1 MSIKSKVI
9 QALSRR
15 PRRMGELKR
24 KLGNDRKVLAA
35 VQELEQQGKLRRR
48 EGLLIL
54 TGKEELSQAMGDAI
68 PCTLVKL
75 GATFGFAARE
85 DGEGD
90 IFIPGRSLM
99 GAMPGDQVLVRLF
112 AKPRVPGSVEGEVA
126 AVTKEENRLVG
137 LVAQNDQGRLV
148 FIPDRCPDT
157 PLLIRKNADGG
168 AQPGEK
174 VAVEI
179 LERGTSHSDHR
190 VGVSVRFGDGE
201 SAAVCIKGILYDR
214 GIQRHFPDPVKKE
227 AKKLENAVLTSR
239 DWEGRQDLRDVPIF
253 TIDSESTRDID
264 DAISCRTIRGGY
276 ELGVHIADVSHYVTH
291 GSQLDREAFLR
302 GTSIYFGDKVIP
314 MLPKQLSNGICSL
327 NPGEDRLAL
336 SCLIRLDEKGNLKE
350 YRFAKTVIHSRVKG
364 VYDEINAILAGEGS
378 PDLYAKYGEVSGQFD
393 AMTELFHLREKLR
406 DERGGMRIESNECKF
421 LFDENG
427 RCVEILR
434 RDRGLS
440 EQMIEE
446 FMLLA
451 NQCAANLAR
460 TEEFPLV
467 YRVHEEPDSQRMEK
481 LQTVLEAC
489 GLHPVFKKAIPTQ
502 KELGV
507 LLDETRGTSLER
519 AVHTGV
525 LRSMAKAR
533 YEEKPLGH
541 FGLALE
547 DYAHFTSPIRRYPD
561 LAVHRI
567 ISDYLEGMPI
577 SQLRQ
582 EYEEF
587 VREASQQASQREVE
601 AMQIERDADDLY
613 MAEYM
618 QSHLGETY
626 QGAVSGVTRR
636 RVFVELSNGVE
647 GSLAVEDLCK
657 NEPVVQ
663 EGVRVSDPLSGKSWM
678 LGDPV
683 LVTVASVSVSTA
695 RIDLVPAKPQ
705 EEAQ

>member
-9 QALSRR
+9 QELSRR
-15 PRRMGELKR
+15 PRRMGELKK

-35 VQELEQQGKLRRR
+35 VNELEKQGKLSRRD
-48 EGLLIL
+48 GMLVL
-54 TGKEELSQAMGDAI
+54 TGKKELMAELEDAI

-75 GATFGFAARE
+75 GATFGFATRD

-99 GAMPGDQVLVRLF
+99 GAMPQDQVLVRLF
-112 AKPRVPGSVEGEVA
+112 PNPRVPGSVEGEVVA
-126 AVTKEENRLVG
+126 ITKEQNRFVGVIAENEK
-137 LVAQNDQGRLV
+137 GRLV
-148 FIPDRCPDT
+148 LIPDRCPDT

-168 AQPGEK
+168 ATPGEK
-174 VAVEI
+174 AAVEI

-190 VGVSVRFGDGE
+190 AGVAVRFGNSQ
-201 SAAVCIKGILYDR
+201 SAAICIKGLLYDR
-214 GIQRHFPDPVKKE
+214 GIQRQFPDLVKKE
-227 AKKLENAVLTSR
+227 AKKLENVQINSR
-239 DWEGRQDLRDVPIF
+239 DWEGRTDLRDMPIF

-264 DAISCRTIRGGY
+264 DAVSCREISGGY
-276 ELGVHIADVSHYVTH
+276 ELGVHIADVSHYVTL
-291 GSQLDREAFLR
+291 GSQLDQEAFHR
-302 GTSIYFGDKVIP
+302 GTSIYFGNKVIP

-336 SCLIRLDEKGNLKE
+336 SCLIRLDLKGNIKE
-350 YRFAKTVIHSRVKG
+350 YRFAKSVIHSRVKG
-364 VYDEINAILAGEGS
+364 VYEEINAILAGQAS
-378 PDLYAKYGEVSGQFD
+378 PELYAKYGEVSGQFD
-393 AMTELFHLREKLR
+393 PMLHLYHLREKLR

-421 LFDENG
+421 LFDEDG
-427 RCVEILR
+427 RCVDILKR
-434 RDRGLS
+434 ERGLS

-451 NQCAANLAR
+451 NECAANLAR

-467 YRVHEEPDSQRMEK
+467 YRVHEEPDAQRMEK

-489 GLHPVFKKAIPTQ
+489 GLHPVFKKAVPTQ

-507 LLDETRGTSLER
+507 LLDETRGTTLER

-533 YEEKPLGH
+533 YEDKPLGH

-567 ISDYLEGMPI
+567 LTDYLDGMPI
-577 SQLRQ
+577 SQLKQ
-582 EYEEF
+582 EYGEF
-587 VREASQQASQREVE
+587 VREAGLQSSQKEGE
-601 AMQIERDADDLY
+601 AMQMERDADDLY

-618 QSHLGETY
+618 QSHLGESY
-626 QGAVSGVTRR
+626 EGIVSGVTRR
-636 RVFVELSNGVE
+636 RIFVELSNGVE
-647 GSLAVEDLCK
+647 GSLAVEELCK
-657 NEPVVQ
+657 GEPVVH
-663 EGVRVSDPLSGKSWM
+663 EGVRVSDPISGKSWM
-678 LGDPV
+678 LGDPIM
-683 LVTVASVSVSTA
+683 VTVASVQVPMA

-705 EEAQ
+705 KEE